1 MDTYLR
7 LIRQSV
13 LLSHSV
19 GIRVYIAVQ
28 SSKEMAVNGV
38 ICQFISSFP
47 MEQYWSL
54 ELKKRTN
61 SIDNHKKETY
71 VIYIY
76 IYTHEKRQTIK
87 NNLTCVPV

>member
-38 ICQFISSFP
+38 ICQFIPSFP
-47 MEQYWSL
+47 KEQY
-54 ELKKRTN
+54 
-61 SIDNHKKETY
+61 
-71 VIYIY
+71 
-76 IYTHEKRQTIK
+76 
-87 NNLTCVPV
+87 